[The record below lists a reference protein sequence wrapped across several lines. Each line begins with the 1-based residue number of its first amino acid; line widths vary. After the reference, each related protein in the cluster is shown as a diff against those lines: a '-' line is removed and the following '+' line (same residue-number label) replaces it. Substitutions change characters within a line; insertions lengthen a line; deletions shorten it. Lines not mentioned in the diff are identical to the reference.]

1 MSDTPLRP
9 IERVVTRLH
18 ENGASTAE
26 IANRIGKRPG
36 TVNRI
41 MEMMEMRESPPN
53 LRPQDP
59 DSLRP
64 LERVVL
70 RLRSEGEGYGQIGNR
85 LARSGRQVRNI
96 ERFARLKLDG

>member
-18 ENGASTAE
+18 DNGASPAE

-36 TVNRI
+36 TVTRI
-41 MEMMEMRESPPN
+41 MEMVEMRDGPPSMRDEHPAT
-53 LRPQDP
+53 LRPI
-59 DSLRP
+59 
-64 LERVVL
+64 ERVVL

-85 LARSGRQVRNI
+85 LARSGNQVRNI